1 MAGLRFS
8 SGQLSDLEQRSLAFK
23 QMSRIPTYRQP
34 HRLSTEARHAPD
46 ISVVGDARDGC
57 INNIFELGPRPTS
70 AVAAAAAS
78 GALGDVQTS
87 PPVPHE
93 NPPISMQVEPTKPKS

>member
-1 MAGLRFS
+1 MKIPKTVRP
-8 SGQLSDLEQRSLAFK
+8 DL
-23 QMSRIPTYRQP
+23 I
-34 HRLSTEARHAPD
+34 TEDSPEEL
-46 ISVVGDARDGC
+46 DAKIQV

-87 PPVPHE
+87 PPVPHG
-93 NPPISMQVEPTKPKS
+93 NPPIPVQVEPTKPKS